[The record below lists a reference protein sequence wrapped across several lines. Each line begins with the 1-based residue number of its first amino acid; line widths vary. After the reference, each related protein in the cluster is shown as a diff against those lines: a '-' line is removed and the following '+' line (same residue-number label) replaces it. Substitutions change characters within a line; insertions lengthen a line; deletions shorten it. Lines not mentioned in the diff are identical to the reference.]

1 MSTLGKASFPMHH
14 HDESR
19 FAMGAGFIQG
29 RRTYIIRNRQKETS
43 DETASVVQERAEGR
57 AFR

>member
-19 FAMGAGFIQG
+19 FVMGTGFSQG
-29 RRTYIIRNRQKETS
+29 RRRFIIRNRQKETS
-43 DETASVVQERAEGR
+43 DENASMVQEREEGR
-57 AFR
+57 PFR